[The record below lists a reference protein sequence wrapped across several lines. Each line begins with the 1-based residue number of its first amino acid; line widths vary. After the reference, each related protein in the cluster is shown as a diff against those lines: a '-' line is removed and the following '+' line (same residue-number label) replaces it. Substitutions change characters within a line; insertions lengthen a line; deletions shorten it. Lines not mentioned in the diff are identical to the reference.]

1 MFQIFGTTKNLTLY
15 IITVNHPPTSAEF
28 QGHKNVAM
36 GRGSRP
42 QRGQRAPPTK
52 KRAVKAASRSV
63 KAAAERPLWDF
74 TKVATEFIE
83 HSSEAGVGVVV
94 GDGWVL
100 MDWYDFFWEDPGWY
114 VFFF

>member
-1 MFQIFGTTKNLTLY
+1 M
-15 IITVNHPPTSAEF
+15 NHPPTSADK
-28 QGHKNVAM
+28 GPCRVAM

-83 HSSEAGVGVVV
+83 HSSEAGVGVV
-94 GDGWVL
+94 GDGWLGVDGL
-100 MDWYDFFWEDPGWY
+100 I
-114 VFFF
+114 